1 MEAGGA
7 VITRDPEQSKLRI
20 LAAAEMEF
28 AEKGLYGARVDRI
41 AEKAQIN
48 KRMLYAYFGDKE
60 RLYKQVLA
68 QVYKRM
74 ELIEREIVS
83 NQYTGQTLI
92 RNIICAYFNFLQNNP
107 SFVNILM
114 WENLNHGRYLQ
125 EIEASRIERSTIH
138 YFVAALEDGRQNG
151 VFCSEIDPW
160 NTAVSLITTC
170 FANFSNQ
177 HTLSKL
183 FHTDMTNSEIIEQ
196 RKQHTIEMV
205 MAYLCGKNKEE

>member
-1 MEAGGA
+1 M
-7 VITRDPEQSKLRI
+7 ITRDSEQSKLRI

-48 KRMLYAYFGDKE
+48 KRMLYTYVGDKE
-60 RLYKQVLA
+60 CLYKQVLA

-74 ELIEREIVS
+74 ELVEREIVN
-83 NQYTGQTLI
+83 NQCTGPTLV
-92 RNIICAYFNFLQNNP
+92 RNIICAYFDFLQNNP

-114 WENLNHGRYLQ
+114 WENLNQGRYLQ
-125 EIEASRIERSTIH
+125 EIEADRIERGTIQ
-138 YFVAALEDGRQNG
+138 YFVAVLEDGRQNG

-205 MAYLCGKNKEE
+205 MAYLCGEKQGGKNL